1 MFLCVLQMNST
12 GTVGFDNL
20 VTMGKVGQVSMRPA
34 PVYNPVKE
42 LQVGGEDLKQAA
54 EVLLGRLDI
63 ADLIGGSNV
72 QEKAAEVRLASV
84 HVLLC

>member
-1 MFLCVLQMNST
+1 MYVCILQMDSV

-42 LQVGGEDLKQAA
+42 LQVGSEDLKKAA

-72 QEKAAEVRLASV
+72 QEKAAEVRS
-84 HVLLC
+84 